1 MSLEETRCTLLN
13 ERGNVENLL
22 ILINEIYRKQIKSED
37 MFLTEALSEL
47 HNTGEIDL
55 LKIFEAVNDTSYK
68 NNPYVIMRVVETTLP
83 SIKAKV
89 EDILPCLTKLTDLA
103 SGHIVYGAF
112 ECFCRVDNGRPK
124 DSVDFI
130 LKQTELDS
138 YAPFIYYAIMA
149 YESEQIAECIQIV
162 KALIANENEALRNQ
176 AYSVLG
182 RKNITENWAGSVW
195 DIIKSSAIN
204 EHDDSCR
211 ASILRSIV
219 HFGHKFPSYWS
230 HIESLLASF
239 VEGASSNILHAISN
253 TIVFQQISIPDS
265 IQKLLI
271 KQLHTISPEQSH
283 IISDIDYLLVNLVK
297 KELNDTAIE
306 LLESILSCGVEFKS
320 LSYFSNQLLG
330 EHANFNNHII
340 TKWFLYGGETLCNN
354 ISILLHNIAGR
365 DIELHAD
372 MTLLDNEEKKIFVS
386 RKAIGWLFTRPIAAA
401 SLILSISES
410 ASKDTIQT
418 LEDILYDPLLLSYPG
433 ELKKLF
439 QTCIDKNEHNY
450 ICTLLLDKLESHN
463 LDILRASGL
472 KELTAPSKNIELYW
486 KNFEKDM
493 QESYEEASK
502 NSFFRLIGTPKRLLY
517 GNSSIYYIHQKEGQP
532 SRQEMQMHSFSHS
545 AEMPTLNILNPE
557 SLDYALR
564 VFRCERMKNEINS

>member
-1 MSLEETRCTLLN
+1 MPLEETRCALLN
-13 ERGNVENLL
+13 ARENVENLL
-22 ILINEIYRKQIKSED
+22 TLINELYKQQIKSED
-37 MFLTEALSEL
+37 TFLTEALSEL

-55 LKIFEAVNDTSYK
+55 LKILEAVNDTSYK
-68 NNPYVIMRVVETTLP
+68 NNFYAIMRVVETTLP
-83 SIKAKV
+83 SLDANV
-89 EDILPCLTKLTDLA
+89 EDVLHCLTKLTELA
-103 SGHIVYGAF
+103 DGHIVYGAF
-112 ECFCRVDNGRPK
+112 ECFCRVDNSRPR
-124 DSVDFI
+124 DSLDFI
-130 LKQTELDS
+130 LRQTETDS
-138 YAPFIYYAIMA
+138 YAPFIFYTIMA
-149 YESEQIAECIQIV
+149 YDSGQIAESIQVI
-162 KALIANENEALRNQ
+162 KNLIANSNEVIRNQ

-182 RKNITENWAGSVW
+182 KLNVTENWASTIW

-211 ASILRSIV
+211 ASILRSAL
-219 HFGHKFPSYWS
+219 HFGHIFPSYWP
-230 HIESLLASF
+230 HIENLLVAF
-239 VEGASSNILHAISN
+239 VEEVSPNILNVISN
-253 TIVFQQISIPDS
+253 TISPQQLNIPNS
-265 IQKLLI
+265 IQEILI
-271 KQLHTISPEQSH
+271 KQLCKISPEHSD
-283 IISDIDYLLVNLVK
+283 IISNIDYLLVNLVK
-297 KELNDTAIE
+297 KELYDIAIE
-306 LLESILSCGVEFKS
+306 LLESILLCGVEFKS

-330 EHANFNNHII
+330 EHTNFNNHII

-410 ASKDTIQT
+410 ASKDTIKT

-450 ICTLLLDKLESHN
+450 ICKLLLDKLESHN

-545 AEMPTLNILNPE
+545 AEMPTLNILDPE

-564 VFRCERMKNEINS
+564 VFRCERMKNETNS

>member
-1 MSLEETRCTLLN
+1 M
-13 ERGNVENLL
+13 
-22 ILINEIYRKQIKSED
+22 
-37 MFLTEALSEL
+37 
-47 HNTGEIDL
+47 
-55 LKIFEAVNDTSYK
+55 
-68 NNPYVIMRVVETTLP
+68 
-83 SIKAKV
+83 
-89 EDILPCLTKLTDLA
+89 
-103 SGHIVYGAF
+103 
-112 ECFCRVDNGRPK
+112 
-124 DSVDFI
+124 
-130 LKQTELDS
+130 
-138 YAPFIYYAIMA
+138 
-149 YESEQIAECIQIV
+149 
-162 KALIANENEALRNQ
+162 
-176 AYSVLG
+176 
-182 RKNITENWAGSVW
+182 
-195 DIIKSSAIN
+195 
-204 EHDDSCR
+204 
-211 ASILRSIV
+211 
-219 HFGHKFPSYWS
+219 
-230 HIESLLASF
+230 
-239 VEGASSNILHAISN
+239 
-253 TIVFQQISIPDS
+253 
-265 IQKLLI
+265 
-271 KQLHTISPEQSH
+271 
-283 IISDIDYLLVNLVK
+283 
-297 KELNDTAIE
+297 
-306 LLESILSCGVEFKS
+306 ESILSCGVEFKS

-330 EHANFNNHII
+330 EHTNFNNHII

-450 ICTLLLDKLESHN
+450 ICKLLLDKLESHN

-545 AEMPTLNILNPE
+545 AEMPTLNILDPE

-564 VFRCERMKNEINS
+564 VFRCERMKNETNS

>member
-37 MFLTEALSEL
+37 IFLTEALSEL

-162 KALIANENEALRNQ
+162 KALIANDNEAVRNQ

-195 DIIKSSAIN
+195 DIIKSSAVN

-230 HIESLLASF
+230 HIESLLTSF
-239 VEGASSNILHAISN
+239 VEGASPNILHAISN
-253 TIVFQQISIPDS
+253 TIAFQQISIPDS

-297 KELNDTAIE
+297 KELYDTAIE
-306 LLESILSCGVEFKS
+306 LLESILSYGVEITS
-320 LSYFSNQLLG
+320 LSYFSRELLS
-330 EHANFNNHII
+330 EYTNLRNHII
-340 TKWFLYGGETLCNN
+340 TKWFLYGGKALCHN
-354 ISILLHNIAGR
+354 ISTLLHNVAEK
-365 DIELHAD
+365 DFELHAD

-386 RKAIGWLFTRPIAAA
+386 RKAIGWLFTRPVATA
-401 SLILSISES
+401 SFIMSISRS
-410 ASKDTIQT
+410 AHQYTIET

-439 QTCIDKNEHNY
+439 QAYIDNKEQELTCKS
-450 ICTLLLDKLESHN
+450 LLYKLEAHN
-463 LDILRASGL
+463 LYILRASGL
-472 KELTAPSKNIELYW
+472 KELSAPSKNIDLYW
-486 KNFEKDM
+486 NDFEKDM
-493 QESYEEASK
+493 QKSYEEASK
-502 NSFFRLIGTPKRLLY
+502 NSFLGLIATPKRLLY
-517 GNSSIYYIHQKEGQP
+517 GNSSIYYVHQMDGQS

-545 AEMPTLNILNPE
+545 AELPTLNILDPE
-557 SLDYALR
+557 SLDYSLR

>member
-1 MSLEETRCTLLN
+1 MPLEETRCALLN
-13 ERGNVENLL
+13 ARENVENLL
-22 ILINEIYRKQIKSED
+22 TLINELYKQQIKSED
-37 MFLTEALSEL
+37 TFLMEALSEL

-55 LKIFEAVNDTSYK
+55 LKILEAVNDTSYK
-68 NNPYVIMRVVETTLP
+68 NNFYAIMRVVETTLP
-83 SIKAKV
+83 SLDANV
-89 EDILPCLTKLTDLA
+89 EDVLHCLTKLTELA
-103 SGHIVYGAF
+103 DGHIVYGAF
-112 ECFCRVDNGRPK
+112 ECFCRVDNSRPR
-124 DSVDFI
+124 DSLDFI
-130 LKQTELDS
+130 LRQTETDS
-138 YAPFIYYAIMA
+138 YAPFIFYTIMA
-149 YESEQIAECIQIV
+149 YDSGQIAESIQVI
-162 KALIANENEALRNQ
+162 KNLIANSNEVIRNQ

-182 RKNITENWAGSVW
+182 KLNVTENWASTIW

-211 ASILRSIV
+211 ASILRSAL
-219 HFGHKFPSYWS
+219 HFGHIFPSYWP
-230 HIESLLASF
+230 HIENLLVAF
-239 VEGASSNILHAISN
+239 VEEVSPNILNVISN
-253 TIVFQQISIPDS
+253 TISPQQLNIPNS
-265 IQKLLI
+265 IQEILI
-271 KQLHTISPEQSH
+271 KQLCKISPEHSD
-283 IISDIDYLLVNLVK
+283 IISNIDYLLVNLVK
-297 KELNDTAIE
+297 KELYDIAIE

-320 LSYFSNQLLG
+320 LRYFSNQLLG
-330 EHANFNNHII
+330 EHTNFNNHII

-418 LEDILYDPLLLSYPG
+418 LEDILYDPLLLSYPS

-450 ICTLLLDKLESHN
+450 ICKLLLDKLESHN
-463 LDILRASGL
+463 LDILRSSGL

-545 AEMPTLNILNPE
+545 AEMPTLNILDPE

-564 VFRCERMKNEINS
+564 VFRCERMKNETNS

>member
-1 MSLEETRCTLLN
+1 MPLEETRCALLN
-13 ERGNVENLL
+13 ARENLENLL
-22 ILINEIYRKQIKSED
+22 TLINELYKQQIKSED
-37 MFLTEALSEL
+37 TFLTEALSEL

-55 LKIFEAVNDTSYK
+55 LKILEAVNDTSYK
-68 NNPYVIMRVVETTLP
+68 NNFYAIMRVVETTLP
-83 SIKAKV
+83 SLDANV
-89 EDILPCLTKLTDLA
+89 EDVLHCLTKLTELA
-103 SGHIVYGAF
+103 GGHIVYGAF
-112 ECFCRVDNGRPK
+112 ECFCRVDNSRPR
-124 DSVDFI
+124 DSLDFI
-130 LKQTELDS
+130 LKQTETDS
-138 YAPFIYYAIMA
+138 YAPFIFYTIMA
-149 YESEQIAECIQIV
+149 YDSGQIAESIQVI
-162 KALIANENEALRNQ
+162 KNLIANSNEVIRNQ

-182 RKNITENWAGSVW
+182 KLNVTENWASTIW

-204 EHDDSCR
+204 EHNDSCR
-211 ASILRSIV
+211 ASILRSAL
-219 HFGHKFPSYWS
+219 HFGHIFPSYWP
-230 HIESLLASF
+230 HIENLLVTF
-239 VEGASSNILHAISN
+239 VEEVSPNILNVISN
-253 TIVFQQISIPDS
+253 TISPQQLNIPNS

-271 KQLHTISPEQSH
+271 KQLCKISPEHSN
-283 IISDIDYLLVNLVK
+283 IISNIDYLLVNLVK
-297 KELNDTAIE
+297 KELYDIAIE

-330 EHANFNNHII
+330 EHTNFNNHII
-340 TKWFLYGGETLCNN
+340 TKWFLYGDETLCNN

-433 ELKKLF
+433 KLKKLF
-439 QTCIDKNEHNY
+439 QTYIDKNEQNY
-450 ICTLLLDKLESHN
+450 ICKLLLDKLESHN

-545 AEMPTLNILNPE
+545 AEMPTLNILDPE

-564 VFRCERMKNEINS
+564 VFRCERMKNETNS

>member
-22 ILINEIYRKQIKSED
+22 ILINEIYRKQIKSEGI
-37 MFLTEALSEL
+37 FLTEALSEL

-83 SIKAKV
+83 SLKAKV

-112 ECFCRVDNGRPK
+112 ECFCRVDNSRPK

-149 YESEQIAECIQIV
+149 YESGQIAERIQIV
-162 KALIANENEALRNQ
+162 KALIANDNEVVRNQ

-182 RKNITENWAGSVW
+182 RQNITENWASSVW

-204 EHDDSCR
+204 EHADSCR
-211 ASILRSIV
+211 ASIFRSIV
-219 HFGHKFPSYWS
+219 HFGNIFPSYWP

-239 VEGASSNILHAISN
+239 VEGASLNILHAISN
-253 TIVFQQISIPDS
+253 TIAFQQISIPDS

-283 IISDIDYLLVNLVK
+283 IISDIDYLLVNLIK
-297 KELNDTAIE
+297 KELYDTAIE
-306 LLESILSCGVEFKS
+306 LLESILSYGVEITS
-320 LSYFSNQLLG
+320 LSYFSRELLG
-330 EHANFNNHII
+330 EYTNLRNHII
-340 TKWFLYGGETLCNN
+340 TKWFLHGEKALCHN
-354 ISILLHNIAGR
+354 ISILLHNIAEK
-365 DIELHAD
+365 DFELHAD
-372 MTLLDNEEKKIFVS
+372 MTLLDNEEKKVFVS
-386 RKAIGWLFTRPIAAA
+386 RKAIGWLFTRPVATA
-401 SLILSISES
+401 SFIMSISRS
-410 ASKDTIQT
+410 AHQYTIET
-418 LEDILYDPLLLSYPG
+418 LEEILYDPLLLSYPS

-439 QTCIDKNEHNY
+439 QTYIDNNEQEY
-450 ICTLLLDKLESHN
+450 ICKPLLDKLEAHN
-463 LDILRASGL
+463 LDILKVSGL
-472 KELTAPSKNIELYW
+472 KELTAPSKNIDLYW
-486 KNFEKDM
+486 NDFEKDM
-493 QESYEEASK
+493 QKSYEEASK
-502 NSFFRLIGTPKRLLY
+502 NSFFRLIATPKRLLY
-517 GNSSIYYIHQKEGQP
+517 GNSSIYYVHQMDEQS

-545 AEMPTLNILNPE
+545 SELPTLNILDPE
-557 SLDYALR
+557 SLDYSLR